1 MHLVGS
7 SFRRAC
13 HPHAH
18 VMVAVVA
25 VCRNALVGTGWSNSC
40 LVCTNRVRKHYS
52 HLVRS
57 SNTTLMHLVGSLLRR
72 ACHPHVHVMVAVVI
86 VCRNA
91 LVGTGWS
98 NSCLVCTN
106 RFRKLLSPCRVLISA
121 CMSSAGGHAHALW
134 LMAVASGRGV
144 GPTTFSQ
151 T

>member
-7 SFRRAC
+7 LFRRAC

-40 LVCTNRVRKHYS
+40 LVCTNRLRKHYS

-106 RFRKLLSPCRVLISA
+106 RLRKHYYHLVGSSSPRA
-121 CMSSAGGHAHALW
+121 CHPQADMHMHCGSW
-134 LMAVASGRGV
+134 
-144 GPTTFSQ
+144 P
-151 T
+151 